1 MSYFSEDDK
10 EQVQFNFD
18 IEEDDDDDE
27 IDLNSLNNATQFNF
41 DDDDDDDEIDL
52 STLNTS
58 GVEESFKVNEESIEV
73 NEGSNNGVNLN
84 SDDATDQDAAAMTPD
99 YGNATT
105 AAAVMTTDSGDAV
118 MATDLGD
125 ATTGSDF
132 DIATTDSEFNK
143 TDEVTND
150 SRNSNGTTY
159 ADIQKDRLNNIIISN
174 TGTAGNVPALTDLAK
189 LTPLCKDYLE
199 YMAKQGYRP
208 NSESFEDFCDRT
220 KSVIFYAYTD
230 DEIANKITTAN
241 VQACDLSQVELSVLA
256 QYLKVTRNVNLS
268 PEFLQYYINFP
279 TDFFDKIAFTFRTAS
294 HKEIE
299 MISDCYDKPWY
310 KDYIIP
316 LFSLEEK
323 DTPLLIKLMQK
334 GDFNE
339 KEALQYTN
347 DLNKLN
353 EYLTLKLNGG
363 YVQNIFDKIGNNK
376 EDIELYRSFVN
387 VIGDSDI
394 AQTLFTKSCDDKL
407 IISDCLQKI
416 HKNFPNN
423 QILLQNGTTINLLD
437 FLNKY
442 ENDVYFID
450 LFKGLSKGI
459 FDMELYNAITLVQP
473 DNKQIT
479 AGLLIYY
486 SEQPALAKY
495 YQTYRD
501 VCVAIIANDIDRF
514 GYDLDQFT
522 TDMNSLVGNDTVLKD
537 IFKVVVCFYYSE
549 LFDMS
554 LKDYK
559 QWVALFSQDCKRYTE
574 LINSHKEF
582 DLAHFNKFWAE
593 YAAAYFGFK
602 NVKIDKDVKRSIV
615 IKINSKMV
623 EKVLPLD
630 IFIYMDEGIEA
641 SINNNIKWEINYV
654 TYDQE
659 NKILYIGKR
668 NLYGHYKKPLELLK
682 YSLEHLAEK
691 ETLRN
696 YNIEEYGITSRTIF
710 MKYFNMFVI
719 GENIDLFYPKES
731 SFYEMDKARCL
742 NNFKINCAVL
752 YKNKF
757 SVYIA
762 FDAILYVIYNVETPY
777 SLLMY
782 SQNYAVIMNYL
793 KALRI
798 IYYNSADK
806 FILLTY
812 FILLLHGK
820 DLNSCKSICKN
831 TFITILNDEQFNRT
845 YNNPISLEIF
855 LKHIDRFYKMA
866 QNSESVVSVDDATG
880 SICIDY
886 KLQ

>member
-1 MSYFSEDDK
+1 MGNFNNEEIIKPMSYFSEDDK

-58 GVEESFKVNEESIEV
+58 GAEESFKVNEESIEV
-73 NEGSNNGVNLN
+73 NEESNNAVNLN
-84 SDDATDQDAAAMTPD
+84 SDAIIDPNVAAMTPD
-99 YGNATT
+99 S
-105 AAAVMTTDSGDAV
+105 DSGDAV
-118 MATDLGD
+118 MATDYGD
-125 ATTGSDF
+125 VTAN
-132 DIATTDSEFNK
+132 SEFNK

-230 DEIANKITTAN
+230 DEIADKITTAD
-241 VQACDLSQVELSVLA
+241 VQACDFSQVELSVLA
-256 QYLKVTRNVNLS
+256 QYLKVTRNVNLA

-437 FLNKY
+437 FLNRY

-459 FDMELYNAITLVQP
+459 FDMELYNVITLVQP

-554 LKDYK
+554 LKD
-559 QWVALFSQDCKRYTE
+559 
-574 LINSHKEF
+574 
-582 DLAHFNKFWAE
+582 
-593 YAAAYFGFK
+593 
-602 NVKIDKDVKRSIV
+602 
-615 IKINSKMV
+615 
-623 EKVLPLD
+623 
-630 IFIYMDEGIEA
+630 
-641 SINNNIKWEINYV
+641 
-654 TYDQE
+654 
-659 NKILYIGKR
+659 
-668 NLYGHYKKPLELLK
+668 
-682 YSLEHLAEK
+682 
-691 ETLRN
+691 
-696 YNIEEYGITSRTIF
+696 
-710 MKYFNMFVI
+710 
-719 GENIDLFYPKES
+719 
-731 SFYEMDKARCL
+731 
-742 NNFKINCAVL
+742 
-752 YKNKF
+752 
-757 SVYIA
+757 
-762 FDAILYVIYNVETPY
+762 
-777 SLLMY
+777 
-782 SQNYAVIMNYL
+782 
-793 KALRI
+793 
-798 IYYNSADK
+798 
-806 FILLTY
+806 
-812 FILLLHGK
+812 
-820 DLNSCKSICKN
+820 
-831 TFITILNDEQFNRT
+831 
-845 YNNPISLEIF
+845 
-855 LKHIDRFYKMA
+855 
-866 QNSESVVSVDDATG
+866 
-880 SICIDY
+880 
-886 KLQ
+886 

>member
-1 MSYFSEDDK
+1 MKRSDNVGNFNNGETVKPMSYFSEDNK
-10 EQVQFNFD
+10 EPIQFNFD
-18 IEEDDDDDE
+18 IEDEDDDEVDLNTLNNTTQFNFDVDDDDE
-27 IDLNSLNNATQFNF
+27 IDLNILNADSTIQPIEI
-41 DDDDDDDEIDL
+41 DDEQNDMVNKGIDD
-52 STLNTS
+52 
-58 GVEESFKVNEESIEV
+58 V
-73 NEGSNNGVNLN
+73 VNLN
-84 SDDATDQDAAAMTPD
+84 S
-99 YGNATT
+99 
-105 AAAVMTTDSGDAV
+105 
-118 MATDLGD
+118 
-125 ATTGSDF
+125 
-132 DIATTDSEFNK
+132 
-143 TDEVTND
+143 EVN
-150 SRNSNGTTY
+150 NSVKENRTTY
-159 ADIQKDRLNNIIISN
+159 ADVQKDRLNNVIIPSTN
-174 TGTAGNVPALTDLAK
+174 SVNSEAGLTDLAK
-189 LTPLCKDYLE
+189 LTPLCKDYLM

-208 NSESFEDFCDRT
+208 KAESFSNFCDRT
-220 KSVIFYAYTD
+220 KNVIFYSYTD
-230 DEIANKITTAN
+230 DEITEKINNAN
-241 VQACDLSQVELSVLA
+241 VQDCDFSKVELSVLA
-256 QYLKVTRNVNLS
+256 QYLKSTRNINLA
-268 PEFLQYYINFP
+268 PEFLQYYIKFP
-279 TDFFDKIAFTFRTAS
+279 IDFFDKIAFTFRAAS
-294 HKEIE
+294 YKEIE

-323 DTPLLIKLMQK
+323 DTPLLIELMQK

-387 VIGDSDI
+387 VIGDANI

-416 HKNFPNN
+416 HESFPDN
-423 QILLQNGTTINLLD
+423 QIILQNGTTINLVD
-437 FLNKY
+437 FLNRY
-442 ENDVYFID
+442 ENDMYFID
-450 LFKGLSKGI
+450 LLKGLSKGI

-495 YQTYRD
+495 YHMYHD
-501 VCVAIIANDIDRF
+501 VCTAIIANDIDRF
-514 GYDLDQFT
+514 GYDLDQYI
-522 TDMNSLVGNDTVLKD
+522 TDLNSLSSNDETIKN

-549 LFDMS
+549 LFEMS

-559 QWVALFSQDCKRYTE
+559 QWVALFSQDCKRYTD

-582 DLAHFNKFWAE
+582 DLVHFNKFWAE
-593 YAAAYFGFK
+593 YAVAYFGFK
-602 NVKIDKDVKRSIV
+602 NVKIDKDVKRSFIV
-615 IKINSKMV
+615 KINPKMV

-630 IFIYMDEGIEA
+630 IFIYMDDSIES
-641 SINNNIKWEINYV
+641 SINNNIKWEIDYV

-668 NLYGHYKKPLELLK
+668 NLYGHYRKPLEMLK

-691 ETLRN
+691 DTLKN
-696 YNIEEYGITSRTIF
+696 YKIEEYGITSRTLF

-731 SFYEMDKARCL
+731 SLYEMDKARCL
-742 NNFKINCAVL
+742 DNFKINCAVL
-752 YKNKF
+752 YKSKF
-757 SVYIA
+757 SIYIS
-762 FDAILYVIYNVETPY
+762 FDAILYVMYNVETPY

-782 SQNYAVIMNYL
+782 SQNYTVIMSYL

-798 IYYNSADK
+798 IYYNNADK
-806 FILLTY
+806 FVLLTY

-820 DLNSCKSICKN
+820 DLSSCKSICKN
-831 TFITILNDEQFNRT
+831 TYITILNDEQFNRT
-845 YNNPISLEIF
+845 YSNPVSLEIF

-866 QNSESVVSVDDATG
+866 QNSKSIVSVDETTG